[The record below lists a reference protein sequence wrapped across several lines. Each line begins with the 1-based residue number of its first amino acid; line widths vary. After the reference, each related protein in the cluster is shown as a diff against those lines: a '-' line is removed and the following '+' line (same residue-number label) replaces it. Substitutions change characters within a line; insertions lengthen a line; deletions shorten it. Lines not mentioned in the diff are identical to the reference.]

1 VCRYGVFKV
10 HAGRAR
16 LNGENRPERTV
27 SQNSA
32 AIVYFEVDI
41 LLGEPVIRTN
51 EPEDSDI
58 NEPAASGVIA
68 PESLER
74 R

>member
-10 HAGRAR
+10 HAGERPLKR
-16 LNGENRPERTV
+16 KPPERTV

-51 EPEDSDI
+51 EPEDSNI